1 RSLPLAQ
8 IAYTLQVGREP
19 MKKRVAFIGSS
30 KEELLQRLQ
39 EYISSPVVEETRPAP
54 DRHQARA
61 LVETALQERNLEQL
75 AALWLSGSKVPWQ
88 RLHDGKNVQ
97 RVSLPTYPFVKRRC
111 WVEGPKPQEKEFAIS
126 NKAAD
131 FYTRVVESGDSGFQ
145 EEYLTFCPFEEKIPG
160 FSISRVYLNPEQYPA
175 ELEMVRSK
183 QIEMR
188 RVLFSR
194 GNFQRAQALLDIG
207 CGHGT
212 DVIQLA
218 KRYPHLKTQGFTI
231 TEAQADLGNRRIQE
245 LNLGAQAAIFHGDS
259 SKDRFP
265 GRYDMMIGIEVSCHF
280 PDKQG
285 LFQNMSSALNEGG
298 QVLMMDF
305 IANLRGAIADP
316 SIDIYIPTVQGWID
330 LLAEHHLVL
339 DEVIDVSKQVANSL
353 HDPEHAENTKGLPE
367 VVQNSIRNFA
377 NSSISL
383 EKGWISYC
391 LFVISKNSALSPAE
405 LREHNAKQMS
415 NRTPYPEARRNMLQQ
430 I

>member
-1 RSLPLAQ
+1 
-8 IAYTLQVGREP
+8 
-19 MKKRVAFIGSS
+19 
-30 KEELLQRLQ
+30 
-39 EYISSPVVEETRPAP
+39 
-54 DRHQARA
+54 
-61 LVETALQERNLEQL
+61 
-75 AALWLSGSKVPWQ
+75 
-88 RLHDGKNVQ
+88 
-97 RVSLPTYPFVKRRC
+97 
-111 WVEGPKPQEKEFAIS
+111 
-126 NKAAD
+126 
-131 FYTRVVESGDSGFQ
+131 
-145 EEYLTFCPFEEKIPG
+145 
-160 FSISRVYLNPEQYPA
+160 
-175 ELEMVRSK
+175 
-183 QIEMR
+183 
-188 RVLFSR
+188 
-194 GNFQRAQALLDIG
+194 
-207 CGHGT
+207 
-212 DVIQLA
+212 
-218 KRYPHLKTQGFTI
+218 
-231 TEAQADLGNRRIQE
+231 
-245 LNLGAQAAIFHGDS
+245 
-259 SKDRFP
+259 
-265 GRYDMMIGIEVSCHF
+265 MMIGIEVSCHI

-391 LFVISKNSALSPAE
+391 LFVISKNSALSLAE

>member
-1 RSLPLAQ
+1 MLGGGAETERKG
-8 IAYTLQVGREP
+8 ICHLQQGGR
-19 MKKRVAFIGSS
+19 V
-30 KEELLQRLQ
+30 L
-39 EYISSPVVEETRPAP
+39 Y
-54 DRHQARA
+54 AR
-61 LVETALQERNLEQL
+61 R
-75 AALWLSGSKVPWQ
+75 
-88 RLHDGKNVQ
+88 R
-97 RVSLPTYPFVKRRC
+97 KRRL
-111 WVEGPKPQEKEFAIS
+111 
-126 NKAAD
+126 
-131 FYTRVVESGDSGFQ
+131 R
-145 EEYLTFCPFEEKIPG
+145 LTFCPFEEKIPG

-194 GNFQRAQALLDIG
+194 GDFQRAQALLDIG
-207 CGHGT
+207 CGHET

-265 GRYDMMIGIEVSCHF
+265 GRYDMMIGIEVSCHI

-339 DEVIDVSKQVANSL
+339 DEMMDVSKQVANSL
-353 HDPEHAENTKGLPE
+353 HDPEQVDNTKGLPE
-367 VVQNSIRNFA
+367 VVQIPFGTLLKARSCLRKPGLATVYSSSAKIQLKARQNFESTTQSRCPTGRRIRKLGATCCNK
-377 NSSISL
+377 S
-383 EKGWISYC
+383 KG
-391 LFVISKNSALSPAE
+391 V
-405 LREHNAKQMS
+405 REHEFRDDQN
-415 NRTPYPEARRNMLQQ
+415 
-430 I
+430 